1 MFRGSEVRR
10 FANILATKMQQKKR
24 PSSVFLFYHPNLP
37 RANQGLSPLP
47 AMLPIARNYP
57 LLSSKFVWLMDFMD
71 FMDFRHGFQHIS
83 RYYMSTYFNLFQPI
97 STYFNLFQPISTI
110 QTYFFPMD
118 FHHVPPWPTSGASR
132 CARPLGSC
140 GLKVPVPPTFVAS
153 WSVATA
159 TTTHKP
165 LIYLYIYIYI
175 YYIIYLYIYV
185 ILCIYIFLCTTNYYY
200 I

>member
-10 FANILATKMQQKKR
+10 FAQLSWQQKCRKKG
-24 PSSVFLFYHPNLP
+24 PALYKFDHPNLP

-47 AMLPIARNYP
+47 AMLPTARNYP
-57 LLSSKFVWLMDFMD
+57 LLSSKLVWLMDFMD

-83 RYYMSTYFNLFQPI
+83 RYVNLFQPISSYFNLFQPSSTYFNLFR
-97 STYFNLFQPISTI
+97 PISTI

-140 GLKVPVPPTFVAS
+140 GLKG
-153 WSVATA
+153 
-159 TTTHKP
+159 
-165 LIYLYIYIYI
+165 
-175 YYIIYLYIYV
+175 
-185 ILCIYIFLCTTNYYY
+185 CR
-200 I
+200 